1 MKVMFRDII
10 TTILIAIVVF
20 FSLQATIQVSVINGS
35 SMEPDIHDGQR
46 LLINKAIY
54 FFEEPERGEIVV
66 FQPPE
71 DRADA
76 PFIKRI
82 IGLPGETV
90 AITDGQVLIN
100 GSPIYEPYIK
110 EPPNYEIEDMTV
122 PGDSYFVLGD
132 NRNRSNDSHSGW
144 TVPRHMI
151 IGKAWISIWPPPFWG
166 LAPHHEP
173 E

>member
-1 MKVMFRDII
+1 MKVMFRDTI
-10 TTILIAIVVF
+10 TTILTAVVIF
-20 FSLQATIQVSVINGS
+20 FLMQATIQVSIINGS

-46 LLINKAIY
+46 ILINKAIY
-54 FFEEPERGEIVV
+54 FFDEPERGEIVV

-71 DRADA
+71 NRADA

-100 GSPIYEPYIK
+100 GSPLHEPYIK
-110 EPPNYEIEDMTV
+110 EPPDYEIDDITV
-122 PGDSYFVLGD
+122 PADSYFVLGD

-144 TVPRHMI
+144 TVPRYEI
-151 IGKAWISIWPPPFWG
+151 IGKAWVSIWPPPFWG
-166 LAPHHEP
+166 LAPNYKME
-173 E
+173 